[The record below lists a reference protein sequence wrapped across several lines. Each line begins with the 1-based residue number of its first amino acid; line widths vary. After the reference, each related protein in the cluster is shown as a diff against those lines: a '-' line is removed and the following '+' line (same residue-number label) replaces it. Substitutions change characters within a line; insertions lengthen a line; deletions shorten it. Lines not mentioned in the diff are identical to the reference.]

1 MGCLVANH
9 YTAKASTFL
18 KFSTRGSGMN
28 KRLSSL
34 PALVLFA
41 RIVQYGSLTAAAKN
55 TGLSRS
61 AVSRQLATLENNFG
75 TRLLQRTTRNIKLTE
90 AGKLILSEATRLLE
104 AFESI
109 ETLSE
114 DLQGEASGRLKI
126 SCSVG
131 IGRVHLVPLLKQFQ
145 KLYPKVH
152 VQLLLEDR
160 FVDLIDEEIDV
171 SIRSGDLPNSS
182 LIALRLGQMTWAV
195 CASPDYLSRYGT
207 PKVPTDLLQHNCL
220 YYSNSYG
227 SFKNWFFK
235 GPNGEE
241 SISINGTFSV
251 NDSTALIQAAEEG
264 QGILWIDKNSIGNSF
279 EKRRLVEVLEDYSLG
294 SGYPIYALY
303 PARKYL
309 PLKTRI
315 FIDFLKEEFSPKM
328 SVVLNPE

>member
-1 MGCLVANH
+1 
-9 YTAKASTFL
+9 
-18 KFSTRGSGMN
+18 MN
-28 KRLSSL
+28 KRLGSL

-41 RIVQYGSLTAAAKN
+41 RIVQHGSLTAAAKSS
-55 TGLSRS
+55 GLSRS
-61 AVSRQLATLENNFG
+61 AVSRQLTTLENNFG
-75 TRLLQRTTRNIKLTE
+75 TRLLQRSTRNIKLTE

-114 DLQGEASGRLKI
+114 NLQGEASGHLKI

-131 IGRVHLVPLLKQFQ
+131 IGRAHLVPLLKQFQ

-171 SIRSGDLPNSS
+171 SIRTGDLPNSS
-182 LIALRLGQMTWAV
+182 LIALRLGQMTWTV
-195 CASPDYLSRYGT
+195 CASPDYLSKYGT

-220 YYSNSYG
+220 YYTNSDG
-227 SFKNWFFK
+227 SFNNWFFRK
-235 GPNGEE
+235 GNKEE
-241 SISINGTFSV
+241 CISINGCFSI
-251 NDSTALIQAAEEG
+251 NDSTALIQAAEDG

-279 EKRRLVEVLEDYSLG
+279 KKGRLVELLKDYSLG

-303 PARKYL
+303 PARKHL
-309 PLKTRI
+309 PLKTRM
-315 FIDFLKEEFSPKM
+315 FIDFLKEKFSPEM
-328 SVVLNPE
+328 SI